1 MQTMFIA
8 LFAVA
13 LVFFSFFVN
22 DAILCVEYALEGAWP
37 PLRSVL
43 TGALWF
49 ALFLVSFAG
58 AGFYLYERE
67 REEGRIMERIGL
79 YEMILRLRNPSVR
92 SGDAEPIRRP
102 DKPA

>member
-22 DAILCVEYALEGAWP
+22 AAVSCVGYALQGAWP
-37 PLRSVL
+37 PLGSIL
-43 TGALWF
+43 MGALWF

-67 REEGRIMERIGL
+67 REEGRIMERIEL
-79 YEMILRLRNPSVR
+79 YEMILRLRSPSAH
-92 SGDAEPIRRP
+92 SGEAKPIRRP
-102 DKPA
+102 DPPA

>member
-13 LVFFSFFVN
+13 LVFFSFFVSA
-22 DAILCVEYALEGAWP
+22 AISCVDHALRGAWP
-37 PLRSVL
+37 PLGSIL
-43 TGALWF
+43 MGALCF

-67 REEGRIMERIGL
+67 REEGRIMERIEL
-79 YEMILRLRNPSVR
+79 YEMILRFRRPSAH
-92 SGDAEPIRRP
+92 SGEAKPIRRP
-102 DKPA
+102 DPPA